1 MLKQKIIAALMLP
14 LAAGAAAYGAKSAAP
29 AAPAVAPG
37 VSSIKVGGYPGKII
51 DLVLAERVK
60 KADVA
65 SMVDV
70 FGKRNDHNAWATE
83 FWGKWAIGAS
93 DYYRY
98 TQDPQLRAMIAESVK
113 GIISHQDKDGYIGN
127 YKPEAELQQWD
138 VWGRKYVVRGLLAW
152 YDASGDKAAVKAAE
166 RQIDRL
172 IAQLDA
178 KGLSIVETGNY
189 RGMPSASIL
198 DAVVKLYTITKN
210 KKYLDFSEKIAADL
224 EGPKGPQLIAK
235 TLQGIAVAR
244 RFSPGSTWYNF
255 NNGQKAYEMM
265 SCLQGLLDLYAVN
278 GNAALLD
285 GVGKAVD
292 MIISQE
298 INIAGSGASAECWYG
313 GAKLQTRPA
322 IHEMETCV
330 TVTWINL
337 LRRMIALTHQA
348 RYADCVERTIYNALF
363 ASLKGDGTQ
372 IDKYTPLEGVHTL
385 GVDQCGLHM
394 NCCNANGPRGFA
406 AIPQTVYSVYGSTV
420 DVNLYMPGTATLS
433 LQGAKSPVSI
443 TQEGD
448 FPLTPEMRITVNP
461 GKKPARFTL
470 RLRLPSW
477 SAATAVKVNGQDI
490 AAKPGAQGYAE
501 LPGREWKSGDT
512 VSIQFDLST
521 RIVSQDGCIA
531 AVRGPIVLARDARFH
546 DGDIDEVAAIPTK
559 GGVAQATVFSC
570 PWAWIAVK
578 IPVILGVDY
587 EQHGAAVETSFC
599 NFSSAGNSWERA
611 DRYRVW
617 LPQIYNTT
625 TEAWK
630 E

>member
-1 MLKQKIIAALMLP
+1 MFKQKIIAALIVP
-14 LAAGAAAYGAKSAAP
+14 LAGISTAAGAKMATAP
-29 AAPAVAPG
+29 AAVAPG

-70 FGKRNDHNAWATE
+70 FGKRNDVNAWGTE

-98 TQDPQLRAMIAESVK
+98 THDPQLRAMIAESVK
-113 GIISHQDKDGYIGN
+113 GIIAHQDKDGYIGN
-127 YKPEAELQQWD
+127 YKPEAELKEWD
-138 VWGRKYVVRGLLAW
+138 IWGRKYVVRGLLAW
-152 YDASGDKAAVKAAE
+152 YDASGDREAVRAAE

-244 RFSPGSTWYNF
+244 RFSPGTNTWYNF
-255 NNGQKAYEMM
+255 SNGQKAYEMM
-265 SCLQGLLDLYAVN
+265 SCLQGMLDLYTVN
-278 GNAALLD
+278 GNAKLLD
-285 GVGKAVD
+285 GVTKAVE
-292 MIISQE
+292 MIINQE

-337 LRRMIALTHQA
+337 LRRMIALTHRA
-348 RYADCVERTIYNALF
+348 KYADCVERTIYNALF
-363 ASLKGDGTQ
+363 ASLKGDGSQ

-394 NCCNANGPRGFA
+394 NCCNANGPRGFV

-420 DVNLYMPGTATLS
+420 DVNLYMPGAATLS
-433 LQGAKSPVSI
+433 LQGTKSPVTL
-443 TQEGD
+443 TQAGD
-448 FPLTPEMRITVNP
+448 FPLTPDMQISVNT
-461 GKKPARFTL
+461 GKKPANFRL
-470 RLRLPSW
+470 RLRLPAW
-477 SAATAVKVNGQDI
+477 SAATVVKVNGQDAGI
-490 AAKPGAQGYAE
+490 KPGATGYAE
-501 LPGREWKSGDT
+501 LPAREWKSGDV
-512 VSIQFDLST
+512 VSIHFDLST
-521 RIVSQDGCIA
+521 RIISQDDCLA
-531 AVRGPIVLARDARFH
+531 AVRGPIVLARDARFN

-559 GGVAQATVFSC
+559 DGVAQAATFSC

-625 TEAWK
+625 KEAWK

>member
-1 MLKQKIIAALMLP
+1 MIKQKLIAALIVP
-14 LAAGAAAYGAKSAAP
+14 LAGLSSMAGAKTATAP
-29 AAPAVAPG
+29 AAVAPG

-70 FGKRNDHNAWATE
+70 FGKRNDVKAWGTE

-98 TQDPQLRAMIAESVK
+98 THDPQLRAMIAESVK
-113 GIISHQDKDGYIGN
+113 GIIAHQDKDGYIGN
-127 YKPEAELQQWD
+127 YKPEAELKEWD
-138 VWGRKYVVRGLLAW
+138 IWGRKYVVRGLLAW
-152 YDASGDKAAVKAAE
+152 YDASGDREAVRAAE

-244 RFSPGSTWYNF
+244 RFSPGTNTWYNF

-265 SCLQGLLDLYAVN
+265 SCLQGMLDLYTVN
-278 GNAALLD
+278 GNTALLD
-285 GVGKAVD
+285 GVTKAVE
-292 MIISQE
+292 MIINQE

-337 LRRMIALTHQA
+337 LRRMIALTHRA
-348 RYADCVERTIYNALF
+348 KYADCVERTIYNALF
-363 ASLKGDGTQ
+363 ASLKGDGSQ

-394 NCCNANGPRGFA
+394 NCCNANGPRGFV

-420 DVNLYMPGTATLS
+420 DVNLYMPGAATLS
-433 LQGAKSPVSI
+433 LQGSKSPVTL
-443 TQEGD
+443 TQSGD
-448 FPLTPEMRITVNP
+448 FPLTPDMQISVNT
-461 GKKPARFTL
+461 GKKPANFRL
-470 RLRLPSW
+470 RLRLPAW
-477 SAATAVKVNGQDI
+477 SAATVVKVNGQDTGV
-490 AAKPGAQGYAE
+490 KPGATGYAE
-501 LPGREWKSGDT
+501 LPTREWKSGDV
-512 VSIQFDLST
+512 VSIHFDLST
-521 RIVSQDGCIA
+521 RIVSQDGCLA
-531 AVRGPIVLARDARFH
+531 AVRGPIVLARDARFN

-559 GGVAQATVFSC
+559 DGVAQATTFSC

-625 TEAWK
+625 KEAWK